1 MFSFSHVSFTQ
12 LDSEKNHENIERRKE
27 IGYWK
32 QIILRIKDHYVVI
45 SHFSIGLNYTDKLNS
60 DNFSVSD

>member
-1 MFSFSHVSFTQ
+1 MYLLLNWIQKKIMKILNDERGSVTGNNLSFA
-12 LDSEKNHENIERRKE
+12 
-27 IGYWK
+27 
-32 QIILRIKDHYVVI
+32 KDHYVVI

>member
-1 MFSFSHVSFTQ
+1 MKILNDERGSVTGNNLSFA
-12 LDSEKNHENIERRKE
+12 
-27 IGYWK
+27 
-32 QIILRIKDHYVVI
+32 KDHYVVI